1 MAVLKLLI
9 FSLIFVYFLTI
20 HIQNLLYCSFFVH
33 NFAVLLIKQEFLIIQ
48 EVQYQTAVIL
58 LFSNDIINGN
68 RKSPF
73 LFSSLLPFFPNQAKN
88 YHPIWTNNVLWLKSS
103 KEDAKVFYSLGK
115 VLGGKKKSL
124 KQSHY
129 IYVASFKSTDN
140 LDHPFQISLA
150 SDKKKTYYYRIKN
163 INFLS
168 MTYPSTISLLLKM
181 RDKKI

>member
-1 MAVLKLLI
+1 MISTTIKHILRVTASNIQQIEISIDFLFRLLLLKCKMAVLKLLI

-73 LFSSLLPFFPNQAKN
+73 LFSSLLPFFSQ
-88 YHPIWTNNVLWLKSS
+88 SS
-103 KEDAKVFYSLGK
+103 EKLSSFSDEQCTLV
-115 VLGGKKKSL
+115 
-124 KQSHY
+124 Y
-129 IYVASFKSTDN
+129 I
-140 LDHPFQISLA
+140 
-150 SDKKKTYYYRIKN
+150 
-163 INFLS
+163 
-168 MTYPSTISLLLKM
+168 
-181 RDKKI
+181 